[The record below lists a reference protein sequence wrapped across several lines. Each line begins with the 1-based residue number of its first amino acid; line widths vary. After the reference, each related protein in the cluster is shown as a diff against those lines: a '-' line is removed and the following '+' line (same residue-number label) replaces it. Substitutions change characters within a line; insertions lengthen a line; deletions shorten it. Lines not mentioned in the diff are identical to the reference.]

1 MEKHFSLAKIETK
14 LQSLMRFSGSSGI
27 VFKSGEQ
34 IYACPEELYKSIA
47 TLLESSGGEIR
58 LASFLEHHTN
68 IKTISFHKGNLI
80 LIDPSTPLE
89 EYILEFLGEQLEGEI
104 ELFSIFNSI
113 LEANMAISSNLNLKT
128 LLNIVMSLSEEILN
142 TEVSAVMLLSPD
154 NKGLY
159 WEISRGEGSEFF
171 EEKVTLPIG
180 EGIGGYVA
188 QTGEPILANDVSRDP
203 RWCSS
208 YDEKSGF
215 RTRSMICVPVRCHGE
230 ILGVIEVINK
240 KTGEFTPRDLR
251 ILEILAA
258 QTGGA
263 IENARIHGK
272 LEEAY
277 EELKTLDKAKE
288 RVINHLSH
296 ELKTPLALISSALEI
311 ISRDIEKSNIA
322 KLEKPIRR
330 GKRNLNRLLELQ
342 VKIDDIVNQ
351 RSVEEK
357 ERIIHI
363 IEDAASFVE
372 ELSEERHGKKA
383 EVLELVSRRIRSLFS
398 VEEIRMERILLD
410 EFLND
415 VCDETIL
422 SVLGRDLKIIR
433 NFEKEIVLNMD
444 RNILRKVCSGLLK
457 NAIENTPD
465 GGEIEINAKS
475 GDNEIRIDF
484 HDYGIGITS
493 QNQKMIFG
501 GFFHTQD
508 TDLYSSKRPY
518 EFNAGGSG
526 SDLLRTRIFS
536 KRYGFSVDFDSTRCK
551 FISEDSDI
559 CPGKISSCHFITEK
573 SECFSSGSSTFSI
586 KFPISSN
593 PNTAT

>member
-1 MEKHFSLAKIETK
+1 MERHFSLAKIENK
-14 LQSLMRFSGSSGI
+14 LQSLMRFSGSSGV
-27 VFKSGEQ
+27 VFASGEQ
-34 IYACPEELYKSIA
+34 VYACPEGLYENIGS
-47 TLLESSGGEIR
+47 LSESLGGEIN
-58 LASFLEHHTN
+58 LIDLSEHLTN
-68 IKTISFHKGNLI
+68 IKTIPLHKGNLI
-80 LIDPSTPLE
+80 LIDPSAPLE
-89 EYILEFLGEQLEGEI
+89 ECTLEFLGEQLQGEI
-104 ELFSIFNSI
+104 ELFSIFDSI

-154 NKGLY
+154 KKELY

-171 EEKVTLPIG
+171 QEKIRLPVG

-188 QTGEPILANDVSRDP
+188 QTGEGVFTNDVSGDP

-215 RTRSMICVPVRCHGE
+215 RTRSMICVPVKYHGE

-251 ILEILAA
+251 ILEVLAA

-311 ISRDIEKSNIA
+311 ISRNIKKSNIT

-330 GKRNLNRLLELQ
+330 GKRNLSRLLELQ
-342 VKIDDIVNQ
+342 AKIDDIVNQ
-351 RSVEEK
+351 RSVEEG
-357 ERIIHI
+357 ESIIRI

-372 ELSEERHGKKA
+372 ELSEESHGKNTEA
-383 EVLELVSRRIRSLFS
+383 LELVSKRIRSLFKL
-398 VEEIRMERILLD
+398 EEIRMEKILLD
-410 EFLND
+410 EFLDNL
-415 VCDETIL
+415 CDETIL
-422 SVLGRDLKIIR
+422 SAPSRELKITR
-433 NFEKEIVLNMD
+433 NLENEIVLNMD
-444 RNILRKVCSGLLK
+444 RNVLRKVCGGLLK

-465 GGEIEINAKS
+465 GGEIVINTKS
-475 GDNEIRIDF
+475 ADTVIRIDF
-484 HDYGIGITS
+484 YDRGVGVTP
-493 QNQKMIFG
+493 QNQKLIFK

-508 TDLYSSKRPY
+508 TNLYSSRRPY

-526 SDLLRTRIFS
+526 SDLLRTKILS
-536 KRYGFSVDFDSTRCK
+536 ERYGFSVDFDSRRCK
-551 FISEDSDI
+551 FIPEDSDT
-559 CPGKISSCHFITEK
+559 CPGKISSCHFIKKK

-586 KFPISSN
+586 KFPI
-593 PNTAT
+593 P

>member
-1 MEKHFSLAKIETK
+1 MERHFSLAKIENK
-14 LQSLMRFSGSSGI
+14 LQSLMRFSGSSGV
-27 VFKSGEQ
+27 VFASGEQ
-34 IYACPEELYKSIA
+34 VYACPEGLYENIGS
-47 TLLESSGGEIR
+47 LSESLGGEIN
-58 LASFLEHHTN
+58 LIDLSEHLTN
-68 IKTISFHKGNLI
+68 IKTIPLHKGNLI
-80 LIDPSTPLE
+80 LIDPSAPLE
-89 EYILEFLGEQLEGEI
+89 ECTLEFLGEQLQGEI
-104 ELFSIFNSI
+104 EVFSIFDSI

-154 NKGLY
+154 KKELY

-171 EEKVTLPIG
+171 QEKIRLPVG

-188 QTGEPILANDVSRDP
+188 QTGEGVFTNDVSGDP

-215 RTRSMICVPVRCHGE
+215 RTRSMICVPVKYHGE

-251 ILEILAA
+251 ILEVLAA

-311 ISRDIEKSNIA
+311 ISRNIKKSNIT

-330 GKRNLNRLLELQ
+330 GKRNLSRLLELQ
-342 VKIDDIVNQ
+342 AKIDDIVNQ
-351 RSVEEK
+351 RSVEEG
-357 ERIIHI
+357 ESIIRI

-372 ELSEERHGKKA
+372 ELSEESHGKNTEA
-383 EVLELVSRRIRSLFS
+383 LELVSKRIRSLFKL
-398 VEEIRMERILLD
+398 EEIRMEKILLD
-410 EFLND
+410 EFLDNL
-415 VCDETIL
+415 CDETIL
-422 SVLGRDLKIIR
+422 SAPSRELKITR
-433 NFEKEIVLNMD
+433 NLENEIVLNMD
-444 RNILRKVCSGLLK
+444 RNVLRKVCGGLLK

-465 GGEIEINAKS
+465 GGEIVINTKS
-475 GDNEIRIDF
+475 ADTVIRIDF
-484 HDYGIGITS
+484 YDRGVGVTP
-493 QNQKMIFG
+493 QNQKLIFK

-508 TDLYSSKRPY
+508 TNLYSSRRPY

-526 SDLLRTRIFS
+526 SDLLRTKILS
-536 KRYGFSVDFDSTRCK
+536 ERYGFSVDFDSRRCK
-551 FISEDSDI
+551 FIPEDSDT
-559 CPGKISSCHFITEK
+559 CPGKISSCHFIKKK

-586 KFPISSN
+586 KFPI
-593 PNTAT
+593 P

>member
-1 MEKHFSLAKIETK
+1 MEKHFSLARIENR
-14 LQSLMRFSGSSGI
+14 LQSLMQFSGSTGI
-27 VFKSGEQ
+27 VIKSGGQ
-34 IYACPEELYKSIA
+34 IYACPEELYKSIG
-47 TLLESSGGEIR
+47 TLLESSGGEIN
-58 LASFLEHHTN
+58 LNNFLEHRNN
-68 IKTISFHKGNLI
+68 IKTIPLHKGHLI
-80 LIDPSTPLE
+80 FIDPSTPLE
-89 EYILEFLGEQLEGEI
+89 EYTLEFLGEQLEGEI
-104 ELFSIFNSI
+104 ELFSIFDSI

-128 LLNIVMSLSEEILN
+128 LLNIVMSLSEEMLN

-154 NKGLY
+154 NKELY

-171 EEKVTLPIG
+171 KRKVRLPVG

-188 QTGEPILANDVSRDP
+188 QTGEPILTNDVSRDP
-203 RWCSS
+203 RWCRS

-215 RTRSMICVPVRCHGE
+215 RTRSMICVPVKYHGE

-296 ELKTPLALISSALEI
+296 ELKTPLALIASALEI
-311 ISRDIEKSNIA
+311 ISRNIKKSNIT
-322 KLEKPIRR
+322 KLEKPIKRS
-330 GKRNLNRLLELQ
+330 KRNLHRLLELQ
-342 VKIDDIVNQ
+342 AKIDDIVNQ
-351 RSVEEK
+351 RSVEEG
-357 ERIIHI
+357 ERIIRI

-372 ELSEERHGKKA
+372 ELSEESHGKKA
-383 EVLELVSRRIRSLFS
+383 EALEFVSRRIRSLFS
-398 VEEIRMERILLD
+398 AEEIRMEKIVLD

-433 NFEKEIVLNMD
+433 NFEKKIVLNMD
-444 RNILRKVCSGLLK
+444 RNILRKVCGGLLK
-457 NAIENTPD
+457 NGIENTPD
-465 GGEIEINAKS
+465 GGEIKINTKS

-484 HDYGIGITS
+484 HDYGIGITP
-493 QNQKMIFG
+493 QNQKLIFE
-501 GFFHTQD
+501 GFFHTQE

-536 KRYGFSVDFDSTRCK
+536 ERYGFSVDFDSTRCK
-551 FISEDSDI
+551 FIPEDSDI
-559 CPGKISSCHFITEK
+559 CPGKISSCQFITK
-573 SECFSSGSSTFSI
+573 KPECFASGGSTFSI
-586 KFPISSN
+586 KFPTSSD
-593 PNTAT
+593 PNAGT